1 MVTAH
6 RTVLYA
12 KRREATLTLP
22 ATKKLK
28 IDARRRYFHFS
39 SSESDFI
46 VTFRKKSSEKR
57 FFVTFFEKVI
67 IFSFFHR

>member
-1 MVTAH
+1 MVPAH

-12 KRREATLTLP
+12 KRREATFTLP
-22 ATKKLK
+22 ATEKQK

-39 SSESDFI
+39 SLESDFI
-46 VTFRKKSSEKR
+46 VTFLKKSLEKR
-57 FFVTFFEKVI
+57 FFVTFYKKGV